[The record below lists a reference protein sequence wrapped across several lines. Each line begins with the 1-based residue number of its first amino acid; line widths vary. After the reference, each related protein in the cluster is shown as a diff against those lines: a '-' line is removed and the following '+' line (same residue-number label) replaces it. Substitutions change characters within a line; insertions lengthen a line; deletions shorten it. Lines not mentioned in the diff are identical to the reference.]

1 MPYREFTGKTVK
13 EAVQRAC
20 EELNCE
26 ESLLEVEVLEES
38 SKGFLGIV
46 GQRDAH
52 IKVKKRDLL
61 KEIMEAG
68 EPIAQPE
75 KGTRASA
82 RTGGARRSERGQST
96 PDKSGEPSAEA
107 PCTPEMEASLE
118 SAKTVLV
125 EILKRMT
132 VEAEVEAR
140 IVDAVVHLN
149 IKGDGSGLLIG
160 KKGNTLDALQSLVS
174 KIVNKDLPTDKKIE
188 VIVDTEGYRVRKRE
202 NLREKAMKM
211 SQKAKKTLKPVWFD
225 PMPPDERRIVHMI
238 LAEDREIYTKS
249 HGEGAA
255 RRIVVYPRRA
265 ATNKRRGR

>member
-1 MPYREFTGKTVK
+1 MSYREFTGKTVK
-13 EAVQRAC
+13 EAIQKAC

-26 ESLLEVEVLEES
+26 ESLLEVEVIEES
-38 SKGFLGIV
+38 SRGFLGIV

-52 IKVKKRDLL
+52 IKAKKRDIL
-61 KEIMEAG
+61 KEVMEAG
-68 EPIAQPE
+68 EPVSEKERTLIPTRRIDSAARTAQEELHPD
-75 KGTRASA
+75 ASA
-82 RTGGARRSERGQST
+82 KDLE
-96 PDKSGEPSAEA
+96 EA
-107 PCTPEMEASLE
+107 PRTSEVDAHLE
-118 SAKTVLV
+118 FARTVLV

-132 VEAEVEAR
+132 VQAEVEAR
-140 IVDAVVHLN
+140 IVDAAIHLN

-160 KKGNTLDALQSLVS
+160 KKGNTLDALQSLVG
-174 KIVNKDLPTDKKIE
+174 KIVNKDRPTDRKIE
-188 VIVDTEGYRVRKRE
+188 VCVDTEGYRLRKRE

-238 LAEDREIYTKS
+238 LADDREVYTKS